1 MISFIKNERGSW
13 TLVGL
18 LVCVIIGLGLLSF
31 LLLPRLFSAEKAKE
45 EGLVQPKEGQTVLG
59 ASIDKAKDTQ
69 CAGNLRQIRMMIDS
83 YKSEYSKWP
92 ASLQDLRM
100 QVAPD
105 FFKCPLSGRDYQYDT
120 ETGRIVCPTPGH
132 ERF

>member
-1 MISFIKNERGSW
+1 MFVYIRNERGNW
-13 TLVGL
+13 TLIGL
-18 LVCVIIGLGLLSF
+18 LVCLVIGLGLLVF
-31 LLLPRLFSAEKAKE
+31 LFLSHLSPGEQARK

-83 YKSEYSKWP
+83 YKAENGQWP

-105 FFKCPLSGRDYQYDT
+105 FFKCPTSGRDYQYDPAS
-120 ETGRIVCPTPGH
+120 GKISCPTPGH
-132 ERF
+132 EGF